1 MKRIGTIIN
10 NLWKDDDPDE
20 VVKIDTADT
29 ATESSEG
36 CGYVILRD
44 KGTGK
49 VFFGVNVSGYLYDD
63 EHVDVSVLP
72 EDDPKKLYSRI
83 IEVKLR
89 AEEFPK
95 EYEVIVDHLGCDKD
109 RTYRFKLPF
118 AVKCGLN
125 IDRSSSVFYKK
136 RLLPLFELQE
146 YRPKKGSKIPPI
158 V

>member
-1 MKRIGTIIN
+1 MKTIGTIIN

-20 VVKIDTADT
+20 VVKIDTA
-29 ATESSEG
+29 TESGEG
-36 CGYVILRD
+36 CGYVIFRD
-44 KGTGK
+44 KETRQ

-63 EHVDVSVLP
+63 EHVDVSVIP
-72 EDDPKKLYSRI
+72 EDDPKKAYSRT

-95 EYEVIVDHLGCDKD
+95 EYEVIVDRLGCDKD

-125 IDRSSSVFYKK
+125 IDRSSSVFYRD

-146 YRPKKGSKIPPI
+146 YRPRKGSKLPPI
-158 V
+158 A